1 VVTRPDESASTP
13 EIAQWMEEDFW
24 EHVVGAVE
32 EAVEDESSVE

>member
-1 VVTRPDESASTP
+1 
-13 EIAQWMEEDFW
+13 MEEDFW